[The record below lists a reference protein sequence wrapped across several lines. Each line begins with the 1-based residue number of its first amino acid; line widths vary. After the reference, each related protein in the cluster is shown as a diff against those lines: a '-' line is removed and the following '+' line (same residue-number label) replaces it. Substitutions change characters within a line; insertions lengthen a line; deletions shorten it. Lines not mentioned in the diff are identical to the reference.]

1 MMNNEATQVK
11 TQEDYS
17 KFISIVNEFLQEQMN
32 EDFMEKNLLEAGVT
46 SLQMMRI
53 SNALRKHGKND
64 FGPLCKTLV
73 G

>member
-32 EDFMEKNLLEAGVT
+32 EDFMEKICLKQE
-46 SLQMMRI
+46 
-53 SNALRKHGKND
+53 
-64 FGPLCKTLV
+64 
-73 G
+73 